1 LFLRK
6 SANSVPLV
14 SIHDFQPVARAK
26 NKVVIWRPFP
36 SPTKRDTA
44 LPSVLSLSG
53 LVKPPQEQSALVKE
67 DAAVK
72 RWVELAD
79 ILNGNTKPNRR
90 RRAA

>member
-1 LFLRK
+1 MTLD
-6 SANSVPLV
+6 VV
-14 SIHDFQPVARAK
+14 SRPNK

-36 SPTKRDTA
+36 SPTKREPA

-53 LVKPPQEQSALVKE
+53 LVKPQREISNSVKE

-79 ILNGNTKPNRR
+79 ILNGHSKPNRR
-90 RRAA
+90 KRAA

>member
-1 LFLRK
+1 MILEVVTR
-6 SANSVPLV
+6 P
-14 SIHDFQPVARAK
+14 K

-36 SPTKRDTA
+36 SPTKRETV

-53 LVKPPQEQSALVKE
+53 LVKPQKE
-67 DAAVK
+67 DSNATKDEAAVN